1 MFRNFGKM
9 GATFTPKT
17 DEITTTNG
25 NNASKDNSDLD

>member
-17 DEITTTNG
+17 DEITTTNES
-25 NNASKDNSDLD
+25 NASKGNSPI

>member
-17 DEITTTNG
+17 DE

>member
-17 DEITTTNG
+17 DEITTTNES
-25 NNASKDNSDLD
+25 NASKDNSDLD